1 MENTLVRVHKKVVV
15 VVGFY
20 IIEKRNME
28 VLCSFPINQ
37 QIQSPNEKYEYYIDF
52 VLEFQKR
59 AMEQYKTIYKSI
71 EFSDFT
77 VLFAEKYDF
86 LFLLMGNGEGG
97 LEIDY
102 SLLAF
107 FKNMFLT
114 AFEIKNKRASR
125 ELLKELTEKK
135 PFLNSTSL
143 SENLM
148 INQIVDM
155 HVHEVD
161 KKNLFECFQNLL
173 VSLWRGLL
181 FYLEPGFPIRYSELI
196 HTIKNFIKYKL
207 GSLQG
212 LLNLSEEGLTFN
224 EDKLVEKML
233 MNVKK
238 ECIMLFDFVISTLKE
253 EFGDDLTRIII
264 SYDLPL
270 TVKNEWNRM
279 KSLNLLKEIISIA
292 WS

>member
-1 MENTLVRVHKKVVV
+1 
-15 VVGFY
+15 
-20 IIEKRNME
+20 ME
-28 VLCSFPINQ
+28 VLCLFPIDQ
-37 QIQSPNEKYEYYIDF
+37 QIHSQNEKREDYIDF

-59 AMEQYKTIYKSI
+59 AMERYKTIATSI

-77 VLFAEKYDF
+77 VIFAEKYDF
-86 LFLLMGNGEGG
+86 IFLLISNDEEG

-102 SLLAF
+102 SLLDF

-135 PFLNSTSL
+135 PFLNSASL

-173 VSLWRGLL
+173 VSLWRGILV
-181 FYLEPGFPIRYSELI
+181 YVESAFPVRYRQLI
-196 HTIKNFIKYKL
+196 HKIKTFIEYEL
-207 GSLQG
+207 ASLQG

-224 EDKLVEKML
+224 EDKLVEKIL
-233 MNVKK
+233 INVKK

-253 EFGDDLTRIII
+253 EFGDDLSRTIV
-264 SYDLPL
+264 SHDLPL

-279 KSLNLLKEIISIA
+279 ESLNLLKEIINIA